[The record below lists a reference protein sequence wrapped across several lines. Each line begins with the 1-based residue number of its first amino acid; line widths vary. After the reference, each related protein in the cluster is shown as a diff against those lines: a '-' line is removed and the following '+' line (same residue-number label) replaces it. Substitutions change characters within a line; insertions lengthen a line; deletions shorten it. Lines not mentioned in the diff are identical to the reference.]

1 MIAFFNFRDEYGGS
15 SSKNCIN
22 CPAGFYCGKKGL
34 DDTSGPCSERY
45 LCKGGSSSPTPEN
58 STTGHKCSM
67 GFYCKLGAI
76 GGEQLRCNHSQLFQ
90 NGKSK
95 DNCMLVRDEEADF
108 IVCHLEGGYC

>member
-1 MIAFFNFRDEYGGS
+1 
-15 SSKNCIN
+15 
-22 CPAGFYCGKKGL
+22 
-34 DDTSGPCSERY
+34 
-45 LCKGGSSSPTPEN
+45 
-58 STTGHKCSM
+58 M